1 MHGEAVL
8 YLKKDGVAWVTLNKP
23 QAQNRVNLRM
33 CTELRGV
40 CEAIAQD
47 DAVRLAVITGAGE
60 SFCAGDE
67 EEPPGL
73 SNDASVEQIRAYLDL
88 RRAAS
93 FLGGVEKP
101 LIAAI
106 NGDAL
111 GHGLELALACDIR
124 VAASDA
130 KLGMTQ
136 IRQGTI
142 PWDGGTQRLPRIVGR
157 AWATDMLLNGRIVD
171 AEEALRIGLVHQM
184 LPPEDMP
191 GRLEQMAST
200 MAALAPIATRY
211 AKEVVLKGMDM
222 TLEQGLRLETD
233 LNVILQTTRDRAEG
247 SRLLPGAQGT
257 NLHGGVNPESNQL
270 YRRNF
275 NGNVQHELLST
286 LRSGGSGRF
295 ALLLQLRPSI
305 GHRLG
310 VVRAGA
316 VPDFSDPNCATEHSV
331 TGPLYRLLALQDVEA
346 LPRPH
351 GRKGV
356 SHLARPDYF
365 CPDIR
370 LLQGPLSPAHLW

>member
-47 DAVRLAVITGAGE
+47 DDVRLAVITGAGE
-60 SFCAGDE
+60 SFCTGDD

-157 AWATDMLLNGRIVD
+157 AWATDLLLNGRIVD
-171 AEEALRIGLVHQM
+171 AEEALRIGLVHQIA
-184 LPPEDMP
+184 PPDELA
-191 GRLEQMAST
+191 GRVEQIAST

-247 SRLLPGAQGT
+247 VASFL
-257 NLHGGVNPESNQL
+257 E
-270 YRRNF
+270 RR
-275 NGNVQHELLST
+275 EPT
-286 LRSGGSGRF
+286 Y
-295 ALLLQLRPSI
+295 
-305 GHRLG
+305 
-310 VVRAGA
+310 
-316 VPDFSDPNCATEHSV
+316 
-331 TGPLYRLLALQDVEA
+331 TGE
-346 LPRPH
+346 
-351 GRKGV
+351 
-356 SHLARPDYF
+356 
-365 CPDIR
+365 
-370 LLQGPLSPAHLW
+370 

>member
-47 DAVRLAVITGAGE
+47 DDVRLAVITGAGE
-60 SFCAGDE
+60 SFCTGDD

-93 FLGGVEKP
+93 LLGGVEKP

-171 AEEALRIGLVHQM
+171 AEEALRIGLVHQIA
-184 LPPEDMP
+184 PPDELA
-191 GRLEQMAST
+191 GRVEQIAST

-247 SRLLPGAQGT
+247 VASFL
-257 NLHGGVNPESNQL
+257 E
-270 YRRNF
+270 RR
-275 NGNVQHELLST
+275 EPT
-286 LRSGGSGRF
+286 Y
-295 ALLLQLRPSI
+295 
-305 GHRLG
+305 
-310 VVRAGA
+310 
-316 VPDFSDPNCATEHSV
+316 
-331 TGPLYRLLALQDVEA
+331 TGE
-346 LPRPH
+346 
-351 GRKGV
+351 
-356 SHLARPDYF
+356 
-365 CPDIR
+365 
-370 LLQGPLSPAHLW
+370 